1 MPVKEWP
8 RIKTDLAQVMGEIEN
23 ANPDR
28 KLVLL
33 SGLAEGADR
42 LAAFV
47 ALGCGWALNAILAF
61 HRTRF
66 EQDFP
71 EPASLGELRALLAAA
86 SEVAEPGKAAH
97 VGKPTEDGYDAVGRR
112 LLDRSDVLIAIW
124 DGQGSQGRGG
134 TVEVIEA
141 ARAKGTPVTWI
152 HACKPQPPQVLP
164 PCSRSTSGRSRQ
176 GLASQYISRRKG
188 DA

>member
-1 MPVKEWP
+1 
-8 RIKTDLAQVMGEIEN
+8 MGEIEA
-23 ANPDR
+23 ANPAR

-47 ALGCGWALNAILAF
+47 ALGRGWALNAVLAF

-66 EQDFP
+66 EEDFP
-71 EPASLGELRALLAAA
+71 DPASVGEFRALLAAA
-86 SEVAEPGKAAH
+86 ADVAEPGRSAH
-97 VGKPTEDGYDAVGRR
+97 VGKPGEDGYDAVARR

-141 ARAKGTPVTWI
+141 ARENGTAVTWI
-152 HACKPQPPQVLP
+152 HARKPQPPQMLP
-164 PCSRSTSGRSRQ
+164 PHGRSAR
-176 GLASQYISRRKG
+176 GRIR
-188 DA
+188 